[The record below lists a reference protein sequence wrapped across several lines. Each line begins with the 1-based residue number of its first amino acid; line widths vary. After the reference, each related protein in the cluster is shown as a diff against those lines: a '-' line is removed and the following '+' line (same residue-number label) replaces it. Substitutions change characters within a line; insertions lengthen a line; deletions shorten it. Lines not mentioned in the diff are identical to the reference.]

1 PIGSTGRRAR
11 DRAQDQPRPG
21 HDLARAASKRRYPRR
36 EAGVPGLGRAVEGG
50 ADGAEAEDREAG
62 REPETTELRPGP
74 AQRRCVPSRWVDR
87 GRAGRTGVEG
97 QVEATPGRPAV
108 GHGVESGADLTP
120 A

>member
-1 PIGSTGRRAR
+1 GGDRCPARSTGRRAR

-74 AQRRCVPSRWVDR
+74 AQRRCVPSDGSIVAGPDVPAWKGRSKPRRADRRWVT
-87 GRAGRTGVEG
+87 AWSPE
-97 QVEATPGRPAV
+97 
-108 GHGVESGADLTP
+108 
-120 A
+120 

>member
-1 PIGSTGRRAR
+1 GGDRCPARSTGRRAR

-74 AQRRCVPSRWVDR
+74 AQRRCEI
-87 GRAGRTGVEG
+87 GRASCRERVNMEKEAEG
-97 QVEATPGRPAV
+97 GK
-108 GHGVESGADLTP
+108 
-120 A
+120 